1 MRCTTIIQHQQTQ
14 PDLFFRTMP
23 LLEKFLVVKKSQLP
37 KSGKGLFSKIP
48 IRKGTRIVEYKG
60 RIQPWREVKD
70 QDGHNGYLMY
80 INRNTVINALP
91 AIKTLGRYAND
102 ACGLTRIKGLRN
114 NAEYVSE
121 GKRCFIEATRTIGAN
136 EEILVGYGRAYWTLI
151 KKILKE
157 KSKGTS
163 SR

>member
-1 MRCTTIIQHQQTQ
+1 
-14 PDLFFRTMP
+14 MP
-23 LLEKFLVVKKSQLP
+23 LLEKFLIVRKSQLP
-37 KSGKGLFSKIP
+37 KAGKGLFTKVQ

-60 RIQPWREVKD
+60 RIQPWRKVKD
-70 QDGHNGYLMY
+70 EDGHNGYLMY

-91 AIKTLGRYAND
+91 AVKTLGRYAND
-102 ACGLTRIKGLRN
+102 ARGLTRIEGLCN

-121 GKRCFIEATRTIGAN
+121 GKRCFIEATRTIEPG

-157 KSKGTS
+157 KSKAIS
-163 SR
+163 AR

>member
-1 MRCTTIIQHQQTQ
+1 
-14 PDLFFRTMP
+14 
-23 LLEKFLVVKKSQLP
+23 
-37 KSGKGLFSKIP
+37 
-48 IRKGTRIVEYKG
+48 
-60 RIQPWREVKD
+60 
-70 QDGHNGYLMY
+70 
-80 INRNTVINALP
+80 LP

-121 GKRCFIEATRTIGAN
+121 GKRCFIEATRTISPN

-157 KSKGTS
+157 PKEISL
-163 SR
+163 R

>member
-1 MRCTTIIQHQQTQ
+1 MA
-14 PDLFFRTMP
+14 
-23 LLEKFLVVKKSQLP
+23 LLEKFLTVRKSQLP
-37 KSGKGLFSKIP
+37 KSGKGLFTKVQ
-48 IRKGTRIVEYKG
+48 IRRGVRIVEYKG
-60 RIQPWREVKD
+60 RTQPWREVKD
-70 QDGHNGYLMY
+70 EDGHNGYLMY

-91 AIKTLGRYAND
+91 AVKTLGRYAND
-102 ACGLTRIKGLRN
+102 ACGLSRIKGLRN

-121 GKRCFIEATRTIGAN
+121 GKRCFIEATRTIEPG

-157 KSKGTS
+157 KPKVTS